1 MLSQL
6 RKLETVAANAARAA
20 KGSPDVV
27 MALSTVG
34 KRYDELTLRAAKA
47 PTATLGQRLYA
58 ARRRA
63 ELTAEETAN
72 AAGVSRLRLHQ
83 ASAQSVSVNDGVS
96 AATLVPLRCER

>member
-1 MLSQL
+1 
-6 RKLETVAANAARAA
+6 
-20 KGSPDVV
+20 
-27 MALSTVG
+27 MALSTVR
-34 KRYDELTLRAAKA
+34 KRYDELMLRSATA
-47 PTATLGQRLYA
+47 PAATLGQRLYA

-63 ELTAEETAN
+63 KLTAEETAN